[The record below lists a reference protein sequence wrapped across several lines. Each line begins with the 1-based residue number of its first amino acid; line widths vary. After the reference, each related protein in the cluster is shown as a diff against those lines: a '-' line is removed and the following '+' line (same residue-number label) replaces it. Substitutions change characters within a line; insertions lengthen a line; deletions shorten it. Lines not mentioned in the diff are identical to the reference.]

1 MVQPGTKEDGNM
13 DEVRLPIDVVLG
25 TDPPI
30 FKWKQLVDTPSGKQV
45 VEHQQA
51 IPATIEVAVS
61 RMVAI
66 VKQLLHDNA
75 VLRGQVEG
83 MADRIAAQSELL
95 GKKAESVPTSST
107 VTPAPHASSLK
118 KPKG

>member
-1 MVQPGTKEDGNM
+1 MVQPDTKEDGDM
-13 DEVRLPIDVVLG
+13 EEIRLPIDVVPN

-30 FKWKQLVDTPSGKQV
+30 FKWRQLVDTPSGKQV

-75 VLRGQVEG
+75 VLRGTVEG
-83 MADRIAAQSELL
+83 MAERIAAQSEFL
-95 GKKAESVPTSST
+95 GKKAEAPVSVTQ
-107 VTPAPHASSLK
+107 ASLK
-118 KPKG
+118 KGRG